1 MNEDLLK
8 DKAKEICDMLKDC
21 GVEYLDI
28 CFIHG
33 DTIMITDTEKTKMST
48 LDGGETWYKR

>member
-8 DKAKEICDMLKDC
+8 DKAKEICDMLKEC

-33 DTIMITDTEKTKMST
+33 DTIMITDTDKTKMST
-48 LDGGETWYKR
+48 LDGGETWHKR